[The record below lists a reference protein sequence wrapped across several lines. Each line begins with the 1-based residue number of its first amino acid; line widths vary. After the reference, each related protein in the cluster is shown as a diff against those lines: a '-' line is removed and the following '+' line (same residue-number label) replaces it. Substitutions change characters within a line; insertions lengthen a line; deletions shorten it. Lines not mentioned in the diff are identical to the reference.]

1 LQVRDAKT
9 FVHPQKGAGLRK
21 AARLREWFGHT
32 KIMIRS
38 RAIKDPISK
47 SRAWQKLFEVSNPVS
62 D

>member
-1 LQVRDAKT
+1 
-9 FVHPQKGAGLRK
+9 LRK

-32 KIMIRS
+32 KIMMRS

-47 SRAWQKLFEVSNPVS
+47 SRVWQKLFEASNPVP